1 MRTNM
6 DLELPQQSLN
16 ADTLNAHE
24 HLKSLPILPYTDCK
38 ARLLIGLDN
47 TTELCVSAEV
57 HQVKDRDLTAASF
70 LNISK
75 NKRIVLVDAAA
86 KVNDTS
92 LNDVLLKGPDLLQ
105 SPVGRFRER
114 RICR

>member
-57 HQVKDRDLTAASF
+57 HQVKDRDLTAAS
-70 LNISK
+70 S
-75 NKRIVLVDAAA
+75 A